1 MKFLKSEIEE
11 FEIYEENEREHN
23 AEKRNSRGRC
33 WVGTWNNPK
42 MTDEEFQKHWQDLYD
57 SEILQFAVFQREK
70 GEEKGTIHFQFFVN
84 FRTPQY
90 FSKLKTSLIP
100 AGCHF
105 APMISSA
112 VRCREYCSK
121 VDTRISGPYEVGEF
135 EEERQRT
142 DLAKAIKMID
152 EGVPFEM
159 VCKIFPS
166 QSLQYGRQLKER
178 EKMVLQESQE
188 NVFRQLSV
196 TYIYGPP
203 GIGKTREVMEKYGG
217 YGNVYRVTFYDNRA
231 FDAYRKQDVILF
243 DEFRSSFKITDM
255 LNFLDG
261 YPLQLPCRYND
272 KPAFYT
278 KVYIVSNIPLSKQYE
293 KIQEEEPETY
303 KAFLR
308 RIHNVIR
315 IDSNKIKHIEKQ
327 FGVIQEKID
336 MNEVALQPVED
347 EDMPF

>member
-1 MKFLKSEIEE
+1 
-11 FEIYEENEREHN
+11 
-23 AEKRNSRGRC
+23 
-33 WVGTWNNPK
+33 
-42 MTDEEFQKHWQDLYD
+42 
-57 SEILQFAVFQREK
+57 
-70 GEEKGTIHFQFFVN
+70 
-84 FRTPQY
+84 
-90 FSKLKTSLIP
+90 
-100 AGCHF
+100 
-105 APMISSA
+105 
-112 VRCREYCSK
+112 
-121 VDTRISGPYEVGEF
+121 
-135 EEERQRT
+135 
-142 DLAKAIKMID
+142 
-152 EGVPFEM
+152 
-159 VCKIFPS
+159 
-166 QSLQYGRQLKER
+166 
-178 EKMVLQESQE
+178 
-188 NVFRQLSV
+188 
-196 TYIYGPP
+196 
-203 GIGKTREVMEKYGG
+203 
-217 YGNVYRVTFYDNRA
+217 
-231 FDAYRKQDVILF
+231 
-243 DEFRSSFKITDM
+243 M